1 MQSFAI
7 TMGKY
12 KTTIRDIAKE
22 LNITA
27 STVSR
32 ALNKH
37 PGISEATRK
46 AVEATAKRL
55 HYRPNHIAAALRS
68 GKSFI
73 LGVLVPSADKSIF
86 PSVIRGIED
95 EVNKDGYSVIVGQ
108 TYENPDREVKVIET
122 LLKTRVDGIVVSLA
136 KGTNAYQHLR
146 RIRAE
151 GIPLVLF
158 DNTVSDLGV
167 SIVKT
172 DDFLGA
178 YTATE
183 HLINRGRKKIVH
195 LIGPRTSEIYRER
208 LRGYTIALQKHGIE
222 PDPDLMID
230 CPSDVQ
236 AGQDVVK
243 SMLERGVEFD
253 AIFSSSDYAALGSLQ
268 TLKMV
273 GKKVPEEVA
282 VVGFGNAP
290 FTSYLDPSIT
300 TVDQNGLQMGQCA
313 ARVFLEQI
321 NKGEDYIIRKH
332 ILQPQ
337 LIIRS
342 SSP

>member
-1 MQSFAI
+1 M

-12 KTTIRDIAKE
+12 KTTIRDIAKA

-32 ALNKH
+32 ALNNH
-37 PGISEATRK
+37 PGISDATRK
-46 AVEATAKRL
+46 AVEATAKKMD
-55 HYRPNHIAAALRS
+55 YRPNHIAAALRS
-68 GKSFI
+68 GKSYI
-73 LGVLVPSADKSIF
+73 IGVLVPSADKSIF
-86 PSVIRGIED
+86 PSVIRGLEE
-95 EVNKDGYSVIVGQ
+95 EVNKEGYSVIVGQ
-108 TYENPDREVKVIET
+108 THENPEREAKVIET
-122 LLKTRVDGIVVSLA
+122 LLKTQVDGIVVSMA
-136 KGTNAYQHLR
+136 KGTNAYEHLK
-146 RIRAE
+146 RIRWE

-167 SIVKT
+167 SIIKT

-178 YTATE
+178 YTATD
-183 HLINRGRKKIVH
+183 HLIKHGRSRIVH

-208 LRGYTIALQKHGIE
+208 LRGYTVALSANGVKA
-222 PDPDLMID
+222 DPDLMID

-236 AGQDVVK
+236 AGQAVIK
-243 SMLERGVEFD
+243 QLLERGIGFD
-253 AIFSSSDYAALGSLQ
+253 AVFSSSDYAALGAMQ
-268 TLKMV
+268 QLKQV
-273 GKKVPEEVA
+273 GLRIPADVA
-282 VVGFGNAP
+282 IIGFGNAP
-290 FTSYLDPSIT
+290 FTSFLDPAIS

-321 NKGEDYIIRKH
+321 NKGADYIIRQH

-337 LIIRS
+337 LIIRD

>member
-1 MQSFAI
+1 M
-7 TMGKY
+7 TMGRY

-46 AVEATAKRL
+46 AVEATAKKL
-55 HYRPNHIAAALRS
+55 EYRPNHIAAALRS
-68 GKSFI
+68 GKSYI
-73 LGVLVPSADKSIF
+73 IGVLVPSADKSIF

-108 TYENPDREVKVIET
+108 TYENPDREAKVIDT

-146 RIRAE
+146 RIKAE
-151 GIPLVLF
+151 GVPLVLF

-167 SIVKT
+167 SIIKT

-178 YTATE
+178 FTATE
-183 HLINRGRKKIVH
+183 HLIERGRKRIVH

-208 LRGYTIALQKHGIE
+208 LRGYTLAMNKYGL
-222 PDPDLMID
+222 PLDPDLMID

-236 AGQDVVK
+236 AGQSVVK
-243 SMLERGVEFD
+243 GLLDKGIAFD
-253 AIFSSSDYAALGSLQ
+253 AIFSSSDYAALGALQ
-268 TLKMV
+268 LLKIR
-273 GKKVPEEVA
+273 GIEVPDQVA
-282 VVGFGNAP
+282 IVGFGNAP

-337 LIIRS
+337 LIIRK

>member
-1 MQSFAI
+1 M

-12 KTTIRDIAKE
+12 KITIRDIAKE

-32 ALNKH
+32 ALNNH
-37 PGISEATRK
+37 PGISETTRK
-46 AVEATAKRL
+46 AVKATAKRL

-73 LGVLVPSADKSIF
+73 IGVLVPSADKSIF
-86 PSVIRGIED
+86 PSVIRGLED

-108 TYENPDREVKVIET
+108 TYDNPEREAKVIDT
-122 LLKTRVDGIVVSLA
+122 LLRTRVDGIVVSLA
-136 KGTNAYQHLR
+136 KGTNVYEHLR
-146 RIRAE
+146 RIKTE

-183 HLINRGRKKIVH
+183 HLIKQGRQRIVH

-208 LRGYTIALQKHGIE
+208 LRGYTVALQKHGIAV
-222 PDPDLMID
+222 DASLMID

-236 AGQDVVK
+236 AGQTSIK
-243 SMLERGVEFD
+243 MLLNQGIKFD
-253 AIFSSSDYAALGSLQ
+253 AVFSSSDYAALGALQ
-268 TLKMV
+268 LLKME
-273 GKKVPEEVA
+273 KIKVPEHVA
-282 VVGFGNAP
+282 IVGFGNAS

-300 TVDQNGLQMGQCA
+300 TVDQSGLQMGQCA

-321 NKGEDYIIRKH
+321 NKGDKYIIRKH
-332 ILQPQ
+332 TLTPQ
-337 LIIRS
+337 LIIRES
-342 SSP
+342 AP